1 MVQGLGC
8 RGLGSGVFDSLWF
21 RGLGIRRVWVPLCRG
36 PETRILLFRV
46 RVYSRVWRVWVA
58 QNRDPT
64 VQGFGFTVY
73 CLGSCPAG
81 VYGVCGAEL
90 EIWQL
95 RV

>member
-1 MVQGLGC
+1 M
-8 RGLGSGVFDSLWF
+8 
-21 RGLGIRRVWVPLCRG
+21 
-36 PETRILLFRV
+36 
-46 RVYSRVWRVWVA
+46 WVA

-64 VQGFGFTVY
+64 VQGLGFRVY